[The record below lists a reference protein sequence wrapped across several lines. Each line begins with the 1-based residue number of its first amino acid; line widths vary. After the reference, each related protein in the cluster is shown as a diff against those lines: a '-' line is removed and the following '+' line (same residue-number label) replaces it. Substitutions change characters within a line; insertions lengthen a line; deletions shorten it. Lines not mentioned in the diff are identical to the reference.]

1 MNSNGVLN
9 STRYAEATLELA
21 KIKDKVYKENF
32 LNIFLLFFNKGI

>member
-9 STRYAEATLELA
+9 STRYAEANLELA

-32 LNIFLLFFNKGI
+32 LNIFYNFLS